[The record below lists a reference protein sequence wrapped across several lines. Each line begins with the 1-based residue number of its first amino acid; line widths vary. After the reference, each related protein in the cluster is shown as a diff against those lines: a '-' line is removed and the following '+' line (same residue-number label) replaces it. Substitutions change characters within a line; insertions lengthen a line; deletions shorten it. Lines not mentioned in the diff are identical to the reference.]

1 MKKVM
6 QSCLGVAVTL
16 LLCSG
21 CGTESTSGSGVSSAS
36 AGNDTSFAIPENA
49 RYAPE
54 AVLVKFRQTSER
66 ISARTTQNDISI
78 LARQAD
84 VDLLGRAP

>member
-1 MKKVM
+1 VKKNM

-21 CGTESTSGSGVSSAS
+21 CGTESSSSTGVSSAS
-36 AGNDTSFAIPENA
+36 GGADTSFVIPENA

-66 ISARTTQNDISI
+66 ISA
-78 LARQAD
+78 
-84 VDLLGRAP
+84 